1 MVSYIYNNII
11 YHSYQIFSSLLLGL
25 TIGLTHPNHWVLDY
39 GNLTLLGIVNFSF
52 FVIEIVDAVS
62 QFGNDPI
69 PDTPVIKFS
78 VTLNYFINYKYM
90 QEEQSEFFIFQMF
103 VFGSCGVIL
112 FLIACGGST
121 ATFAKSPKNSSSL
134 LLAIGIISFFN
145 ALLHL
150 LDVVLIFLF
159 GY

>member
-1 MVSYIYNNII
+1 MECHSNPEVVEIDAFDESEITKSCTDQRHLRVKPIRII
-11 YHSYQIFSSLLLGL
+11 QLIFSSLLLGL

-69 PDTPVIKFS
+69 PDTP
-78 VTLNYFINYKYM
+78 
-90 QEEQSEFFIFQMF
+90 MF